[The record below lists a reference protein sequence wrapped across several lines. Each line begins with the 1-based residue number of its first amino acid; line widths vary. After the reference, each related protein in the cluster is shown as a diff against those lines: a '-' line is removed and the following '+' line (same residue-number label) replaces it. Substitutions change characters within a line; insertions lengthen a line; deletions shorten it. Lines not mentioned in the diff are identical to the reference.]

1 MALIYKN
8 KIIKEILVLD
18 TYYATGEEDLY
29 DSKMIELNA
38 VLATIDDMPTVDAV
52 PKSACDQIKW
62 KRDIAIS
69 QLESYGVQLGENFN
83 MKTEVCAKWYEQ
95 GLSSFKC
102 FICGAVH
109 DSKSKF
115 CPNCGFP
122 MYIEQSDYEC
132 EDDDDDEELQYEE

>member
-1 MALIYKN
+1 MALIDKN
-8 KIIKEILVLD
+8 KIIKEILMLD

-29 DSKMIELNA
+29 DSEMIELNA

-62 KRDIAIS
+62 ERDIAIS

-102 FICGAVH
+102 SICGAVH
-109 DSKSKF
+109 D
-115 CPNCGFP
+115 
-122 MYIEQSDYEC
+122 
-132 EDDDDDEELQYEE
+132 